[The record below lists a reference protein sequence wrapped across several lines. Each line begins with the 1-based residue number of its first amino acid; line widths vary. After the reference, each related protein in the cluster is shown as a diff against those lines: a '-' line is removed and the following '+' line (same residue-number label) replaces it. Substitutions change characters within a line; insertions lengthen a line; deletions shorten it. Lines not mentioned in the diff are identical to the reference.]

1 METWEKMKERLI
13 PEKRP
18 MYFNRKGEE
27 ITLDEWVL
35 LRINPEYTIIKNE
48 KISKSWLLSVVWSGF
63 SAAFSEPP
71 LIFDV
76 ILFDKRGGDR
86 YNMHIEKAATEEDA
100 LKIFEYLKKNYLNIE
115 AATNVY
121 LEYVNQMLKADK
133 KK

>member
-27 ITLDEWVL
+27 ITLGEWVL
-35 LRINPEYTIIKNE
+35 LRINPEYVIVKHEMVNDDLDLRII
-48 KISKSWLLSVVWSGF
+48 WTGF
-63 SAAFSEPP
+63 SVAFYERP
-71 LIFDV
+71 LIFD
-76 ILFDKRGGDR
+76 INMLDLRGGQKL
-86 YNMHIEKAATEEDA
+86 NMHVEKAATEEDA